1 MILEFQRYG
10 RNKETTVD
18 SSYISGGEYRRK
30 FDSII
35 DNAAVSRI
43 LYSKAKEMLLHR
55 SGTLFEDMYWF
66 DGASGAVLASVL
78 DETAEEQIGYTTAVA
93 RAIEGVVNLIVI
105 CHDGSVYI
113 YASAQEVPEYLY
125 KLYVENFLRIGYTDK
140 EAQLAALDKI
150 KQSYD
155 IDYCEVR

>member
-1 MILEFQRYG
+1 MIDE
-10 RNKETTVD
+10 KEVMA
-18 SSYISGGEYRRK
+18 YKY
-30 FDSII
+30 
-35 DNAAVSRI
+35 AVS
-43 LYSKAKEMLLHR
+43 
-55 SGTLFEDMYWF
+55 
-66 DGASGAVLASVL
+66 
-78 DETAEEQIGYTTAVA
+78 
-93 RAIEGVVNLIVI
+93 IVI